1 MHCTEK
7 AWRSLRYRMPLLVGI
22 AVLAFLA
29 YRVAQLWGELSQDI
43 WGGNYPLLGLS
54 LLMLVF
60 HCALLAFAWQLILR
74 VLGVSL
80 GWLTGATVYFYC
92 NFMRYLPGTFWYIP
106 SRVHLSRIRGV
117 VAERSSLSLVL
128 ELYLA
133 VLSALLVGAGILATA
148 FGGLS
153 VLLVAS
159 LAALLL
165 LGLRPAI
172 LLGLVNT
179 ILRRIGRAEIIFDLG
194 CRQMLLILLPYL
206 ASWILYGVSFWMLL
220 SFLRVPDLPSV
231 WATTSICALS
241 WAAGFL
247 ALPIPQGIGVHDAVL
262 AFLLSNYMAVATA
275 GVAAL
280 LWRLSVLLADAASTG
295 LAGGLSQLLRRA

>member
-1 MHCTEK
+1 M
-7 AWRSLRYRMPLLVGI
+7 
-22 AVLAFLA
+22 
-29 YRVAQLWGELSQDI
+29 
-43 WGGNYPLLGLS
+43 LGLS

-106 SRVHLSRIRGV
+106 SRVHLSRIHGV
-117 VAERSSLSLVL
+117 VAERSSPSLVL
-128 ELYLA
+128 DLYLA
-133 VLSALLVGAGILATA
+133 VLSALLLGAGILATA
-148 FGGLS
+148 FGSLS

-179 ILRRIGRAEIIFDLG
+179 MLRRIGRAEIIFDLG
-194 CRQMLLILLPYL
+194 CRQMLLN
-206 ASWILYGVSFWMLL
+206 
-220 SFLRVPDLPSV
+220 FLRVPDLPSV